1 MKPAPTNPPSTPS
14 ATNLALA
21 TSTDQLLFDEHE
33 RQPDDELAHAFE
45 AASTRLD
52 PESRT
57 HLKATLE
64 GLLLRAETRR
74 WAS

>member
-1 MKPAPTNPPSTPS
+1 MVDAGQKTPDTNAVFS
-14 ATNLALA
+14 
-21 TSTDQLLFDEHE
+21 EHE
-33 RQPDDELAHAFE
+33 TRFSASAHKGRQ
-45 AASTRLD
+45 
-52 PESRT
+52 

>member
-1 MKPAPTNPPSTPS
+1 VLLVTTEKRGPT
-14 ATNLALA
+14 
-21 TSTDQLLFDEHE
+21 
-33 RQPDDELAHAFE
+33 DELKLAFE

-52 PESRT
+52 LEGQE

>member
-1 MKPAPTNPPSTPS
+1 VTISRAKTAEKLSFTTEERGPTDELK
-14 ATNLALA
+14 LAL
-21 TSTDQLLFDEHE
+21 
-33 RQPDDELAHAFE
+33 E
-45 AASTRLD
+45 AASNHLD
-52 PESRT
+52 QEGQQ